1 MAEDKQTEDIRNN
14 PFAWDGFYME
24 FADKLSEEKRNDPDK
39 FLERL
44 KGAFYP
50 KDDNG
55 CVKNDLPVDK
65 LPVDNAFRYNCGG
78 SDEAKQREFIKAID
92 PFSIF
97 LLFNRLSVTDD
108 NRRDI
113 LNKLQ
118 DEFRVEKE
126 MPQNVAGIPFISPQ
140 MPRFFDV
147 ENTWNKTIDGYV
159 DRLWNLFDAA
169 WSYTKAVGF
178 PNEYKKERDEFV
190 KNFDNVIGKG
200 GQPKVKG
207 CALNCMTQGL
217 FWINPHVFL
226 SCDTPS
232 WHFLTKM
239 VSPSLDPN
247 VASEEALLKAIVRYP
262 CSANDYIKLRDAVY
276 AARGKVNEIINRF
289 LDSKGMQVS
298 EAYRTEDTHLFMRL
312 SFAAFHYTEGTLEEA
327 QRLLQSHQQLI
338 LSGAPGTGKTYSAFF
353 LAACLIG
360 EFKTIEE
367 VQKEHVCILQRRNQ
381 TEAVANSFQEAN
393 HALYQKLR
401 DNFAFVQF
409 HPGYDYTD
417 FVEGLKP
424 ESDGNGIVFR
434 RRLGIFGELCR
445 KACERPDEKF
455 VILID
460 EINRADLSRVL
471 GELFVGLEKDYRGIP
486 IDTQY
491 STMPLDGKTYKI
503 MIPPNVYII
512 GTMNDIDRSVES
524 MDFALRRRFAWLEVT
539 AEDSEII
546 LNSIDDDDVREELLR
561 KMREINKVISG
572 ERKLNAKGVPDRLGE
587 FLGRD
592 YQLGGAYFAKYR
604 EYAGIGEKPKE
615 AYESLWENH
624 IQVILTEYLRS
635 IDRCDRAKILEE
647 LKKIYDNS
655 SQKKETTKEN
665 KAAKAD
671 DAVQK
676 DS

>member
-1 MAEDKQTEDIRNN
+1 MTEEKQNDSMPNN
-14 PFAWDGFYME
+14 DPFAWDGFYME
-24 FADKLSEEKRNDPDK
+24 FADKLAEENKNAPDK

-44 KGAFYP
+44 IGAFYP

-55 CVKNDLPVDK
+55 RVKNDLPVEN
-65 LPVDNAFRYNCGG
+65 LPVDKAFRYNCTG
-78 SDEAKQREFIKAID
+78 SDEVKQREFIKAID

-97 LLFNRLSVTDD
+97 LLFNHLSVTDD
-108 NRRDI
+108 NRRGI
-113 LNKLQ
+113 LNKLKE
-118 DEFRVEKE
+118 EFGVKKD
-126 MPQNVAGIPFISPQ
+126 MPQNVAGIPFITPQ
-140 MPRFFDV
+140 MPLFFDV
-147 ENTWNKTIDGYV
+147 KSTWNKTINGYV
-159 DRLWNLFDAA
+159 DRLWNLFYAA
-169 WSYTKAVGF
+169 RTYANAVGS
-178 PNEYKKERDEFV
+178 PNENECEKARDGFEGV
-190 KNFDNVIGKG
+190 LNEAIE
-200 GQPKVKG
+200 KVQG
-207 CALNCMTQGL
+207 CALCSLTQGL

-226 SCDTPS
+226 TCDKLS
-232 WHFLTKM
+232 WRFLTKI
-239 VSPSLDPN
+239 VRPLLDPN
-247 VASEEALLKAIVRYP
+247 VDSEKALLDATMYEP
-262 CSANDYIKLRDAVY
+262 GSADDYIKLRNAVY
-276 AARGKVNEIINRF
+276 AARGKVNEIVNRF
-289 LDSKGMQVS
+289 LDSMGMQVS
-298 EAYRTEDTHLFMRL
+298 EKYRTEDTHLFMRL
-312 SFAAFHYTEGTLEEA
+312 SFAAYHYIKGTLQEA

-338 LSGAPGTGKTYSAFF
+338 LSGAPGTGKTYSAFI

-367 VQKEHVCILQRRNQ
+367 VRDEHVLVLQKRKQPEEVAKILRDEDSAR
-381 TEAVANSFQEAN
+381 
-393 HALYQKLR
+393 LQKLR

-424 ESDGNGIVFR
+424 ESDGNGIVFK

-445 KACERPDEKF
+445 KACEKPDEKF

-524 MDFALRRRFAWLEVT
+524 MDFALRRRFAWLEVA

-546 LNSIDDDDVREELLR
+546 LNSIGDGDVRKELLR

-572 ERKLNAKGVPDRLGE
+572 ERPLNAKGVPDRLGE

-604 EYAGIGEKPKE
+604 EYARIGEKPKE

-635 IDRCDRAKILEE
+635 IDRCDRVKILEE

-655 SQKKETTKEN
+655 KKEAAKGN